1 MVGEIMGEKEDEWGR
16 KKRRYLVV
24 FLAAFFSG
32 RHQKNVFLAPNLF
45 GNAESNTFKYNSAGY
60 ILKTLE

>member
-1 MVGEIMGEKEDEWGR
+1 MGEKEEEVPGC
-16 KKRRYLVV
+16 V
-24 FLAAFFSG
+24 FGGVFFG
-32 RHQKNVFLAPNLF
+32 TTPKNVFLVPNLF